1 MESLQN
7 NMEIEKYSY
16 FEKFHD
22 NLKVLKRTAK
32 RKSRQSFLRKLTK
45 NLSHYQIITLIKF
58 RPKLYLHSDEI
69 YSITDKFEKENLL
82 TFMEPSLITLPDLKA
97 LGKEEPIEKNFFL
110 NNNLDFY
117 QHLTIPVHPNCD
129 LNLDATLFTKNEYL
143 FYIFDVYASYNI
155 ADVKIK
161 VFYIL
166 FFLEKI
172 KI

>member
-1 MESLQN
+1 
-7 NMEIEKYSY
+7 MEIEKYSY

-69 YSITDKFEKENLL
+69 YSITDKFENDNLAP
-82 TFMEPSLITLPDLKA
+82 FIEPSLITLPDLKA